1 MRVFPSLVLSLVL
14 VGCGNREP
22 VAPKAPP
29 SPAASA
35 SASAPPAPTAPPPPN
50 DAPVTTPTAQA
61 PKEEEAKVATES
73 APTVKVTES
82 GAAPRKA
89 LRYKFKVGVTE
100 YAEMDMKMSLAMTMA
115 EKVAP
120 KTDLPTV
127 RTTMRIDAVELTPEG
142 DLRCTFK
149 AEKVD
154 LLKDV
159 KMEAKLREG
168 LEKELGGLVGMHG
181 RARISSRGVATETT
195 FELPPGASPGLNA
208 QMDVMRDAVRQMYVP
223 FPEEEVGKGAKW
235 DVTSRLP
242 VNGALVDTKL
252 AYALTKVDA
261 DAAHAD
267 VELSLLA
274 PPNQPMRFGALPG
287 ATATLESLVGKGSGK
302 VSPSLSRLVST
313 GSNKIVIESS
323 FNVVTKTGQ
332 QILMK
337 MQSDVAVSARPV
349 AAPSR
354 ARRP

>member
-1 MRVFPSLVLSLVL
+1 MV
-14 VGCGNREP
+14 
-22 VAPKAPP
+22 
-29 SPAASA
+29 
-35 SASAPPAPTAPPPPN
+35 
-50 DAPVTTPTAQA
+50 QA
-61 PKEEEAKVATES
+61 PKEEDVKES
-73 APTVKVTES
+73 PGPTVKVTET

-89 LRYKFKVGVTE
+89 LRYKFKAGVTE

-115 EKVAP
+115 EKAAP
-120 KTDLPTV
+120 KTELPTV

-149 AEKVD
+149 TEKVD

-168 LEKELGGLVGMHG
+168 LEKELAGLVGMQG
-181 RARISSRGVATETT
+181 KARISTRGVATETR
-195 FELPPGASPGLNA
+195 FELPPNASPGLNA
-208 QMDVMRDAVRQMYVP
+208 QMDVLRDAVRQMYVP

-252 AYALTKVDA
+252 AYALTRLEA
-261 DAAHAD
+261 DGAQAD

-274 PPNQPMRFGALPG
+274 PPNQPMRMGALPG

-302 VSPSLSRLVST
+302 VSPSLSRLVSP
-313 GSNKIVIESS
+313 GSNKISIESS
-323 FNVVTKTGQ
+323 FNVITKTGQ
-332 QILMK
+332 QIQMK
-337 MQSDVAVSARPV
+337 MQSEVAVSARAV
-349 AAPSR
+349 AAPAR